1 LRARPAV
8 RTFPPMDDGFLKGTL
23 GRTGREV
30 FRLGLSGTY
39 RPGRDTILHA
49 LDEGINLVFMFGIDT
64 QMIGTIRDL
73 PPSRKQQLVVCTGA
87 YNMILWAQDI
97 RGTVE
102 KRLRELKT
110 DCIDVFLFL
119 GVTKPA
125 HMPPRIFDDLRRVRE
140 EGKVKAFGLSTH
152 DRTFAG
158 RLAAEGAVDVL
169 MIRYNAAH
177 RGAEADIFP
186 HLQAHDP
193 GVISYTATRWR
204 YLIKAN
210 KKWPKGERV
219 PDAGM
224 AYRFV
229 LGNPNVDVALTA
241 PSNRQQFDDNLRA
254 VRQGPLAP
262 EEMEFMR
269 RFGDV
274 VHHTKKWF
282 M

>member
-1 LRARPAV
+1 
-8 RTFPPMDDGFLKGTL
+8 MDTGFLQGTL

-39 RPGRDTILHA
+39 RPGKDTILHGF
-49 LDEGINLVFMFGIDT
+49 DEGINLVFMFGIDT
-64 QMIGTIRDL
+64 QTIAAVRDL
-73 PPSRKQQLVVCTGA
+73 PPSRKQQLVICTGA
-87 YNMILWAQDI
+87 YNMIWWAQDI
-97 RGTVE
+97 RRTLE
-102 KRLRELKT
+102 KRLKELKT

-119 GVTKPA
+119 GVMKPA
-125 HMPPRIFDDLRRVRE
+125 QMPPRIFDEMRRLRE
-140 EGKVKAFGLSTH
+140 EGKVKAIGLSTH

-158 RLAAEGAVDVL
+158 QLAAEGAADVL

-177 RGAEADIFP
+177 RGAETDIFP
-186 HLQAHDP
+186 HLRAHDP
-193 GVISYTATRWR
+193 GLISYTATRWR
-204 YLIKAN
+204 YLIHPN
-210 KKWPKGERV
+210 KKWPKGERI

-241 PSNRQQFDDNLRA
+241 PSNRQQLDDNLRA
-254 VRQGPLAP
+254 VRQGPLSP
-262 EEMEFMR
+262 EEMDFMR